1 MDLETN
7 SLSETGNLSPA
18 SRARAISRLLVE
30 RSTVSDKEFTC
41 VGRSGGKTEFVSTKV
56 APSDS
61 NSISDMLTLNGAA
74 SAHGTKKAR
83 ILSFYP
89 TIFTPIGKTVILPCK
104 ATGRPNAEIL
114 WLDGEQNVIDSQNS
128 RQKVLQSGDLL
139 ISPLRWTDM
148 GIYTCI
154 ARNPISKDS
163 AETFLYPS
171 VIISQIPNYFLKR
184 RIQQAHLIDFCFHH
198 FFFKQ
203 ND

>member
-41 VGRSGGKTEFVSTKV
+41 VGRSGSKTEFVSTKV
-56 APSDS
+56 VPSDS

-83 ILSFYP
+83 ILSYYP

-171 VIISQIPNYFLKR
+171 VIIPYICLTYEKESLLQQTHLTDYF
-184 RIQQAHLIDFCFHH
+184 FH
-198 FFFKQ
+198 FI
-203 ND
+203 